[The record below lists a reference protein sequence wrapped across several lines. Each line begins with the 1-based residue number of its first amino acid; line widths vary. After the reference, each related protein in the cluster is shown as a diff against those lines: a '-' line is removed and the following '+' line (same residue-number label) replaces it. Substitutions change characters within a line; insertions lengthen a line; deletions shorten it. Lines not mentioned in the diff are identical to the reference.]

1 MARMNEQQEV
11 FTRNLRRLLNEKD
24 MPQYKLAEYLGMS
37 TSAVNK
43 WYIGGGMPRMSK
55 IDEIANVLNVDK
67 AELLDDKPVYPNAVS
82 IGKYKIPVVGNV
94 AAGSPIYADEE
105 VMEYIDYP
113 KNPEGV
119 FGLYVHGDSMTPRIH
134 DGDIVL
140 VDQNAIYADGDIV
153 VATVNGE
160 DGCCKRLKM
169 YKDGISLISLNTAY
183 EPMYYSKQEVNDLP
197 VRIVGRVVEIRSR
210 L

>member
-1 MARMNEQQEV
+1 MNKAQER
-11 FTRNLRRLLNEKD
+11 FSENLRTLL
-24 MPQYKLAEYLGMS
+24 YKKNKTQSALAEYMNVS
-37 TSAVNK
+37 TAGVSK
-43 WYIGGGMPRMSK
+43 WYTGESMPRMDK
-55 IDEIANVLNVDK
+55 IARIADFLGVDVNDLLN
-67 AELLDDKPVYPNAVS
+67 KPSSTFPNAVS

-94 AAGSPIYADEE
+94 AAGSPICADEE

-113 KNPEGV
+113 KNPDGV

>member
-1 MARMNEQQEV
+1 MNSSTQ
-11 FTRNLRRLLNEKD
+11 FTENLNRLLNEHGKT
-24 MPQYKLAEYLGMS
+24 QAALADFIGVS
-37 TSAVNK
+37 GASVNK
-43 WYIGGGMPRMSK
+43 WCRGLGTPRMDK
-55 IDEIANVLNVDK
+55 IDKICSFFGVGRSA
-67 AELLDDKPVYPNAVS
+67 LLSDSDSFSNAVS

-153 VATVNGE
+153 DATVNGE

>member
-1 MARMNEQQEV
+1 MSEQQEV
-11 FTRNLRRLLNEKD
+11 FSKNLRRLLSERD
-24 MPQYKLAEYLGMS
+24 MTQYRLAEYLGVS
-37 TSAVNK
+37 KGAVNK